1 MAAAG
6 RGGTDRDRGGA
17 NAHRTHG
24 PMRVAVIGAGSMGAF
39 HAEVL
44 GAMPD
49 VELFVI
55 DVDAARASMVA
66 QRAGGSAI
74 GLDKAMERAEALV
87 VATPPEYHAAA
98 VEVALE
104 RGIHILCEK
113 PLTADLASSIEV
125 ARRGAARGAH
135 LEVGF
140 QRRHDPGYVA
150 LREAVSGRRIHL
162 VRMTAMDPRFEPPG
176 LDAWPASEVAPI
188 FRDSSI
194 HDFDF
199 VRWVSGQEVESVSV
213 EASRRDEARPDDPR
227 GIETAIVTMRL
238 SGGTLAVLEATWLHP
253 GGVRQP
259 GRGAG
264 GRRRRDGRP
273 VAAHAGP
280 PPRLARHQRRR
291 HLVRLSRPLRR
302 RLCRRD
308 DRLPGGRARRASAV
322 ELGTRRR
329 GGDAH
334 RGGRHARPRGAS
346 DRPADRGSGRPRP
359 DRAIGPWPPRNPWRI
374 LRTATPD
381 HVAFGFAPR
390 ASRRRTR

>member
-1 MAAAG
+1 
-6 RGGTDRDRGGA
+6 
-17 NAHRTHG
+17 
-24 PMRVAVIGAGSMGAF
+24 MGAF

-44 GAMPD
+44 GAMAD
-49 VELFVI
+49 VELLVI

-66 QRAGGSAI
+66 QRAGGTAI

-98 VEVALE
+98 VEVALA

-125 ARRGAARGAH
+125 ATLATASGAH

-162 VRMTAMDPRFEPPG
+162 VRMTAMDLRFEPPG

-213 EASRRDEARPDDPR
+213 EASRRDEAHPTTRAGSRPRSSPC
-227 GIETAIVTMRL
+227 A
-238 SGGTLAVLEATWLHP
+238 SAVARSP
-253 GGVRQP
+253 SS
-259 GRGAG
+259 
-264 GRRRRDGRP
+264 RRRGSIPAGTTTGSRCWRTASPRRP
-273 VAAHAGP
+273 A
-280 PPRLARHQRRR
+280 
-291 HLVRLSRPLRR
+291 
-302 RLCRRD
+302 CR
-308 DRLPGGRARRASAV
+308 RARRPATSTGPASAPTAP
-322 ELGTRRR
+322 GPAIST
-329 GGDAH
+329 
-334 RGGRHARPRGAS
+334 AS
-346 DRPADRGSGRPRP
+346 PPP
-359 DRAIGPWPPRNPWRI
+359 MPPR
-374 LRTATPD
+374 
-381 HVAFGFAPR
+381 
-390 ASRRRTR
+390 

>member
-1 MAAAG
+1 
-6 RGGTDRDRGGA
+6 
-17 NAHRTHG
+17 
-24 PMRVAVIGAGSMGAF
+24 MRVAVIGAGSMGAF

-44 GAMPD
+44 GAMAD
-49 VELFVI
+49 VELLVI

-98 VEVALE
+98 VEVALA

-125 ARRGAARGAH
+125 AKLAAASGAH

-227 GIETAIVTMRL
+227 GIETAVVTMRL
-238 SGGTLAVLEATWLHP
+238 SGGALAVLEATWLHP
-253 GGVRQP
+253 GGYDNRVEVLADGVAATAGLSPRTPARHLDWPGSSADGTWSGYLDRFAAAYAAEMTAFLAAVRGERQP
-259 GRGAG
+259 TSSA
-264 GRRRRDGRP
+264 RDGVEAMRIA
-273 VAAHAGP
+273 VAAT
-280 PPRLARHQRRR
+280 
-291 HLVRLSRPLRR
+291 
-302 RLCRRD
+302 
-308 DRLPGGRARRASAV
+308 RAHV
-322 ELGTRRR
+322 E
-329 GGDAH
+329 
-334 RGGRHARPRGAS
+334 
-346 DRPADRGSGRPRP
+346 
-359 DRAIGPWPPRNPWRI
+359 
-374 LRTATPD
+374 
-381 HVAFGFAPR
+381 
-390 ASRRRTR
+390 RRTVLLTEVPGATT